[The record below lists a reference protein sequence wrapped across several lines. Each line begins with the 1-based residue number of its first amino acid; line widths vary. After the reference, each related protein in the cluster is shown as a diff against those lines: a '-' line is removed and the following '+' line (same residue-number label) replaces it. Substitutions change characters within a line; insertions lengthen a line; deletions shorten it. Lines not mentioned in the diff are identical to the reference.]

1 MKDISRTVLVPGQGE
16 IVEKKSRFIGEIF
29 PASSLAEA
37 EERLLGI
44 RKRYYDARHHCFA
57 AVVGVPGTPE
67 EIRRGNDD
75 GEPGGTAG
83 KPMLEVLD
91 GEDLHNTAVVV
102 TRYFGGALLGTGGG
116 GGALPAGGGG
126 AGGLVRA
133 CGEAV
138 KAAIANAVIVT
149 VIRGRKIV
157 YRVSYPDAGKLQYLY
172 AKEGIEK
179 PEIEYGQDVVM
190 TLRMP
195 LKMGE
200 RIKKITA
207 ETTNGAAVL
216 LSDEETVYTV

>member
-1 MKDISRTVLVPGQGE
+1 MKDISRTVLVPGVGE
-16 IVEKKSRFIGEIF
+16 IIEKKSRFIGEIF
-29 PASSLAEA
+29 PAGSLAEA
-37 EERLLGI
+37 EERLLAI

-102 TRYFGGALLGTGGG
+102 TRYFGGTLLGTGG
-116 GGALPAGGGG
+116 
-126 AGGLVRA
+126 LVRA
-133 CGEAV
+133 YSAAV
-138 KAAIANAVIVT
+138 KAAIANAQIVT
-149 VIRGRKIV
+149 VVRGRKIAF
-157 YRVSYPDAGKLQYLY
+157 RVSYSDAGKLQYLY
-172 AKEGIEK
+172 AKEGIER

-190 TLRMP
+190 TLKMP
-195 LKMGE
+195 REMGD

-216 LSDEETVYTV
+216 LTDEETVYTV

>member
-1 MKDISRTVLVPGQGE
+1 MKDVSRTVLVPGVGE

-29 PASSLAEA
+29 PAETLEEA
-37 EERLLGI
+37 EERLLAI

-102 TRYFGGALLGTGGG
+102 TRYFGGTLLGTGG
-116 GGALPAGGGG
+116 
-126 AGGLVRA
+126 LVRA
-133 CGEAV
+133 YSAAV
-138 KAAIANAVIVT
+138 KAAIENAAIVT
-149 VIRGRKIV
+149 VVSGRKIAF
-157 YRVSYPDAGKLQYLY
+157 RVSYSDAGKLQYLY

-179 PEIEYGQDVVM
+179 PEIAYGQDVVM
-190 TLRMP
+190 TLKMRRE
-195 LKMGE
+195 MGE

-216 LSDEETVYTV
+216 LLDEACVYTV

>member
-102 TRYFGGALLGTGGG
+102 TRYFGGTLLGTGG
-116 GGALPAGGGG
+116 
-126 AGGLVRA
+126 LVRA
-133 CGEAV
+133 YSAAV

>member
-1 MKDISRTVLVPGQGE
+1 MSRTVLVPGVGE
-16 IVEKKSRFIGEIF
+16 VVEKKSRFIGEIF
-29 PASSLAEA
+29 PAETLEEA
-37 EERLLGI
+37 EERLLAI

-102 TRYFGGALLGTGGG
+102 TRYFGGTLLGTGG
-116 GGALPAGGGG
+116 
-126 AGGLVRA
+126 LVRA
-133 CGEAV
+133 YSAAV
-138 KAAIANAVIVT
+138 KAAIANAAIVT
-149 VIRGRKIV
+149 VVSGRKIAF
-157 YRVSYPDAGKLQYLY
+157 RVSYSDAGKLQYLY

-179 PEIEYGQDVVM
+179 PEIAYGQDVVM
-190 TLRMP
+190 TLKMRRE
-195 LKMGE
+195 MGE

-216 LSDEETVYTV
+216 LLDEACVYTV

>member
-1 MKDISRTVLVPGQGE
+1 MKDVSRTVLVPGVGE
-16 IVEKKSRFIGEIF
+16 VVEKKSRFIGEIF
-29 PASSLAEA
+29 PAETLEEA
-37 EERLLGI
+37 EERLLAI

-57 AVVGVPGTPE
+57 AVIGVPGTPE

-102 TRYFGGALLGTGGG
+102 TRYFGGTLLGTGG
-116 GGALPAGGGG
+116 
-126 AGGLVRA
+126 LVRA
-133 CGEAV
+133 YSAAV
-138 KAAIANAVIVT
+138 KAAIENAAIVT
-149 VIRGRKIV
+149 VVSGRKIAF
-157 YRVSYPDAGKLQYLY
+157 RVSYSDAGKLQYLY

-179 PEIEYGQDVVM
+179 PEIAYGQDVVM
-190 TLRMP
+190 TLKMRRE
-195 LKMGE
+195 MGE

-216 LSDEETVYTV
+216 LLDEACVYTV

>member
-102 TRYFGGALLGTGGG
+102 TRYFGGTLLGTGG
-116 GGALPAGGGG
+116 
-126 AGGLVRA
+126 LVRA
-133 CGEAV
+133 YSAAV

-216 LSDEETVYTV
+216 LFDEETVYTV

>member
-1 MKDISRTVLVPGQGE
+1 MKDVSRTVLVPGVGE
-16 IVEKKSRFIGEIF
+16 VVEKKSRFIGEIF
-29 PASSLAEA
+29 PAETLEEA
-37 EERLLGI
+37 EERLLAI

-102 TRYFGGALLGTGGG
+102 TRYFGGTLLGTGG
-116 GGALPAGGGG
+116 
-126 AGGLVRA
+126 LVRA
-133 CGEAV
+133 YSAAV
-138 KAAIANAVIVT
+138 KAAIENATIVT
-149 VIRGRKIV
+149 VVSGRKIAC
-157 YRVSYPDAGKLQYLY
+157 RVSYSDAGKLQYLY

-179 PEIEYGQDVVM
+179 PEIAYGQDVVM
-190 TLRMP
+190 TLKMRRE
-195 LKMGE
+195 MGE

-216 LSDEETVYTV
+216 LLDEACVYTV

>member
-1 MKDISRTVLVPGQGE
+1 MKDVSRTVLVPGVGE

-29 PASSLAEA
+29 PAETLEEA
-37 EERLLGI
+37 GERLLAI

-102 TRYFGGALLGTGGG
+102 TRYFGGTLLGTGG
-116 GGALPAGGGG
+116 
-126 AGGLVRA
+126 LVRA
-133 CGEAV
+133 YSAAV
-138 KAAIANAVIVT
+138 KAAIENAAIVT
-149 VIRGRKIV
+149 VVSGRKIAF
-157 YRVSYPDAGKLQYLY
+157 RVSYSDAGKLQYLY

-179 PEIEYGQDVVM
+179 PEIAYGQDVVM
-190 TLRMP
+190 TLKMRRE
-195 LKMGE
+195 MGE

-216 LSDEETVYTV
+216 LLDEACVYTV

>member
-1 MKDISRTVLVPGQGE
+1 MKDVSRTVLVPGVGE
-16 IVEKKSRFIGEIF
+16 VVEKKSRFIGEIF
-29 PASSLAEA
+29 PAETLEEA
-37 EERLLGI
+37 EERLLAI

-91 GEDLHNTAVVV
+91 GENLHNTAVVV
-102 TRYFGGALLGTGGG
+102 TRYFGGTLLGTGG
-116 GGALPAGGGG
+116 
-126 AGGLVRA
+126 LVRA
-133 CGEAV
+133 YSAAV
-138 KAAIANAVIVT
+138 KAAIENATIVT
-149 VIRGRKIV
+149 VVSGRKIAF
-157 YRVSYPDAGKLQYLY
+157 RVSYSDAGKLQYLY

-179 PEIEYGQDVVM
+179 PEIAYGQDVVM
-190 TLRMP
+190 TLKMRRE
-195 LKMGE
+195 MGE

-216 LSDEETVYTV
+216 LLDEACVYTV

>member
-1 MKDISRTVLVPGQGE
+1 VGE
-16 IVEKKSRFIGEIF
+16 VVEKKSRFIGEIF
-29 PASSLAEA
+29 PAETLEEA
-37 EERLLGI
+37 EERLLAI

-102 TRYFGGALLGTGGG
+102 TRYFGGTLLGTGG
-116 GGALPAGGGG
+116 
-126 AGGLVRA
+126 LVRA
-133 CGEAV
+133 YSAAV
-138 KAAIANAVIVT
+138 KAAIENAAIVT
-149 VIRGRKIV
+149 VVSGRKIAF
-157 YRVSYPDAGKLQYLY
+157 RVSYSDAGKLQYLY

-179 PEIEYGQDVVM
+179 PEIAYGQDVVM
-190 TLRMP
+190 TLKMRRE
-195 LKMGE
+195 MGE

-216 LSDEETVYTV
+216 LLDEACVYTV

>member
-1 MKDISRTVLVPGQGE
+1 MKDVSRTVLVPGVGE
-16 IVEKKSRFIGEIF
+16 VVEKKSRFIGEIF
-29 PASSLAEA
+29 PAETLEEA
-37 EERLLGI
+37 EERLLAI

-75 GEPGGTAG
+75 GEPGGAAG

-102 TRYFGGALLGTGGG
+102 TRYFGGTLLGTGG
-116 GGALPAGGGG
+116 
-126 AGGLVRA
+126 LVRA
-133 CGEAV
+133 YSAAV
-138 KAAIANAVIVT
+138 KAAIENATIVT
-149 VIRGRKIV
+149 VVSGRKIAF
-157 YRVSYPDAGKLQYLY
+157 RVSYSDAGKLQYLY

-179 PEIEYGQDVVM
+179 PEIAYGQDVVM
-190 TLRMP
+190 TLKMRRE
-195 LKMGE
+195 MGE

-216 LSDEETVYTV
+216 LLDEACLYTV

>member
-1 MKDISRTVLVPGQGE
+1 MKDVSRTVLVPGVGE
-16 IVEKKSRFIGEIF
+16 VVEKKSRFIGEIF
-29 PASSLAEA
+29 PAETLEEA
-37 EERLLGI
+37 EERLLAI

-102 TRYFGGALLGTGGG
+102 TRYFGGTLLGTGG
-116 GGALPAGGGG
+116 
-126 AGGLVRA
+126 LVRA
-133 CGEAV
+133 YSAAV
-138 KAAIANAVIVT
+138 KAAIENAAIVT
-149 VIRGRKIV
+149 VVSGRKIAF
-157 YRVSYPDAGKLQYLY
+157 RVSYSDAGKLQYLY

-179 PEIEYGQDVVM
+179 PEIAYGQDVVM
-190 TLRMP
+190 TLKMRRE
-195 LKMGE
+195 MGE

-216 LSDEETVYTV
+216 LLDEACVYTV

>member
-83 KPMLEVLD
+83 KPMLEGLD

-102 TRYFGGALLGTGGG
+102 TRYFGGTLLGTGG
-116 GGALPAGGGG
+116 
-126 AGGLVRA
+126 LVRA
-133 CGEAV
+133 YSAAV

>member
-1 MKDISRTVLVPGQGE
+1 MKDVSRTVLVPGVGE
-16 IVEKKSRFIGEIF
+16 VVEKKSRFIGEIF
-29 PASSLAEA
+29 PAETLEEA
-37 EERLLGI
+37 EERLLAI

-102 TRYFGGALLGTGGG
+102 TRYFGGTLLGTGG
-116 GGALPAGGGG
+116 
-126 AGGLVRA
+126 LVRA
-133 CGEAV
+133 YSAAV
-138 KAAIANAVIVT
+138 KAAIENATIVT
-149 VIRGRKIV
+149 VVSGRKIAF
-157 YRVSYPDAGKLQYLY
+157 RVSYSDAGKLQYLY

-179 PEIEYGQDVVM
+179 PEIAYGQDVVM
-190 TLRMP
+190 TLKMRRE
-195 LKMGE
+195 MGE

-216 LSDEETVYTV
+216 LLDEACVYMV

>member
-1 MKDISRTVLVPGQGE
+1 MKEISRTVLVPGVGE

-29 PASSLAEA
+29 PAGSLAEA
-37 EERLLGI
+37 EGRLYAI
-44 RKRYYDARHHCFA
+44 KKRYYDARHHCFA

-102 TRYFGGALLGTGGG
+102 TRYFGGTLLGTGG
-116 GGALPAGGGG
+116 
-126 AGGLVRA
+126 LVRA
-133 CGEAV
+133 YSAAV
-138 KAAIANAVIVT
+138 KAAIANAQIVT
-149 VIRGRKIV
+149 VVSGRKIAF
-157 YRVSYPDAGKLQYLY
+157 RVSYSDAGKLQYLY

-179 PEIEYGQDVVM
+179 PEIAYGQDVVI
-190 TLRMP
+190 TLKMHRG
-195 LKMGE
+195 MGE

-216 LSDEETVYTV
+216 LSDEECVYTV